1 MGIHYIGE
9 MANNTLTKVFMDQLT
24 EGQLGW
30 AEVEEL
36 IDKVELGVGDDRTT
50 HHVVKGRDKF
60 IAALKKDF
68 PDEHK
73 AIDKFFADIKVGIV
87 TFETRRRSVDLF
99 TYKIHLIM
107 P

>member
-1 MGIHYIGE
+1 
-9 MANNTLTKVFMDQLT
+9 MADNTLTKVYMDQLT

-50 HHVVKGRDKF
+50 HHVVKGRDNF
-60 IAALKKDF
+60 TAALKKDF

-73 AIDKFFADIKVGIV
+73 AIDKFFADIKVSIV
-87 TFETRRRSVDLF
+87 TFKSGIRNGDLF
-99 TYKIHLIM
+99 THKIHLIM
-107 P
+107 T